1 MGLLDELKQQADTL
15 RQKEQ
20 VSQEEISQNLL
31 LAHAKLKDAL
41 HYWVEL
47 FNSLNVIK
55 PPIDRVYY
63 LEGGATRMDNLRQ
76 SDYNVNGRR
85 LTIDHKD
92 YIEAIV
98 LRFRCASDQK
108 LVIEKQPDPVVQRM
122 REHLW
127 TNNLK
132 FDLKEIRNERGYV
145 ERGIFTLN
153 AEIPVTVTMIGDLE
167 NGRIKVVA
175 KNLEKFGEY
184 TNIYDFDEFNKGVLE
199 ELGKVIIG
207 KPNNFRTLGRYQES
221 LRTTATRPPRPVA
234 EPEPA
239 PAPAPPQR
247 PAPAADAAAD
257 PTKSFLGSIKSI
269 LKR

>member
-1 MGLLDELKQQADTL
+1 MGLLDDLKQQADTL

-20 VSQEEISQNLL
+20 ISQEEINQNLL

-55 PPIDRVYY
+55 PPITRIYY
-63 LEGGATRMDNLRQ
+63 LEGGATRIEGLRQ

-98 LRFRCASDQK
+98 LRFRCASEQR
-108 LVIEKQPDPVVQRM
+108 LTIEKQTDGVVQRM

-127 TNNLK
+127 SNNLK
-132 FDLKEIRNERGYV
+132 FDLKEVRNERGYI
-145 ERGIFTLN
+145 ERGIFTVLC
-153 AEIPVTVTMIGDLE
+153 EVPVTVTMAGDLE
-167 NGRIKVVA
+167 NARIKVA
-175 KNLEKFGEY
+175 CKNLEKFGEY
-184 TNIYDFDEFNKGVLE
+184 TNVYDFDEFGKEVLE
-199 ELGKVIIG
+199 ELAKVIVM
-207 KPNNFRTLGRYQES
+207 KPNNFRVLGRHQES
-221 LRTTATRPPRPVA
+221 LRTTTVTRPPRPAV
-234 EPEPA
+234 EPEPE
-239 PAPAPPQR
+239 PV
-247 PAPAADAAAD
+247 ADPEPETPVAD
-257 PTKSFLGSIKSI
+257 PTKSFFGSIKSI

>member
-1 MGLLDELKQQADTL
+1 MSLLDDLKQQADTL

-20 VSQEEISQNLL
+20 VSQEEISQHLL
-31 LAHAKLKDAL
+31 LTHAKLKDAL

-55 PPIDRVYY
+55 PTITRVYY
-63 LEGGATRMDNLRQ
+63 LEGSATRMENLRQ

-85 LTIDHKD
+85 LTLDHKD

-98 LRFRCASDQK
+98 LRFRCASEQK
-108 LVIEKQPDPVVQRM
+108 LTIEKQTEPLVQRM

-145 ERGIFTLN
+145 ERGIFAMN
-153 AEIPVTVTMIGDLE
+153 CEVPVMVTMIGDLE
-167 NGRIKVVA
+167 NGRIKIVC
-175 KNLEKFGEY
+175 KNLEKFGEF
-184 TNIYDFDEFNKGVLE
+184 TNIYDFEEFNKELLE
-199 ELGKVIIG
+199 ELGKVIIA
-207 KPNNFRTLGRYQES
+207 KPNNFRSVGRHQES
-221 LRTTATRPPRPVA
+221 MRVTATRPPRPLA
-234 EPEPA
+234 ESEPA
-239 PAPAPPQR
+239 TQPLPQQ
-247 PAPAADAAAD
+247 AASIEDVGD